1 MLRKTLALFL
11 FHVLIGTYYFSQGF
25 IVHHGVY
32 AIYET
37 VNYQSTLKQTVPSS
51 DFRENYQSIISSYP
65 AVKLGYSLTAWGNF
79 GLSDLMSNCLVW
91 GVDFGVGLSYSKSI
105 MNGYS
110 EGSEYYLDP
119 SFSVASL
126 NNQTFFNYYQPGN
139 RCSISDY
146 GLNMHLDA
154 GTVLY
159 AGVEV
164 DAGPSRIIFTDN
176 RIQGQEVRS
185 TGWFVNTRI
194 QGGLSVPLPFWDYS
208 SGFNLNVKF
217 YGIYYGWS
225 GRFYKLDWV
234 SQDKKLKNFSV
245 LDIQGQPLGLGCS
258 LTFLFEK

>member
-1 MLRKTLALFL
+1 MLRKTLAIFL
-11 FHVLIGTYYFSQGF
+11 FHVLIGTYFFSQDGT
-25 IVHHGVY
+25 VHHGIY

-37 VNYQSTLKQTVPSS
+37 VNHTSSLKQTVPSS

-65 AVKLGYSLTAWGNF
+65 SVKLGYSFTAWGNL
-79 GLSDLMSNCLVW
+79 GMSNWAVW
-91 GVDFGVGLSYSKSI
+91 GIDFGAGLSYSKSI
-105 MNGYS
+105 MNGFDES
-110 EGSEYYLDP
+110 SAYYVNP
-119 SFSVASL
+119 SFSVASS

-146 GLNMHLDA
+146 GLNLHFDA
-154 GTVLY
+154 GTILY

-185 TGWFVNTRI
+185 SGWFVNTRI
-194 QGGLSVPLPFWDYS
+194 QGGLSIPLPFYLY
-208 SGFNLNVKF
+208 SGFKLNCKL

-225 GRFYKLDWV
+225 GRFYKLDWI
-234 SQDKKLKNFSV
+234 SEDKKLKNFSV

>member
-1 MLRKTLALFL
+1 MLRKTLAIFL
-11 FHVLIGTYYFSQGF
+11 FHVLIGTYFFSQDGT
-25 IVHHGVY
+25 VHHGIY

-37 VNYQSTLKQTVPSS
+37 VNYGSTLKQTVPSS

-65 AVKLGYSLTAWGNF
+65 AVKLGYSYTAWGNL
-79 GLSDLMSNCLVW
+79 GMSDWSVW
-91 GVDFGVGLSYSKSI
+91 GIDFGVGLSYSKSI
-105 MNGYS
+105 MNGYNES
-110 EGSEYYLDP
+110 SGYYLDP
-119 SFSVASL
+119 SFSMASS

-146 GLNMHLDA
+146 GINMHFDA
-154 GTVLY
+154 GTILY

-194 QGGLSVPLPFWDYS
+194 QGGLSIPLPFDLYS
-208 SGFNLNVKF
+208 YFKLNCKI

-225 GRFYKLDWV
+225 GRHYKLDWV
-234 SQDKKLKNFSV
+234 SDDKKLKNFSI
-245 LDIQGQPLGLGCS
+245 LGIQSQPLGIGFS
-258 LTFLFEK
+258 LTFLFEN

>member
-1 MLRKTLALFL
+1 MLQKTFALFL
-11 FHVLIGTYYFSQGF
+11 FHVLIGTYYFSQDGN
-25 IVHHGVY
+25 VHHGVY

-37 VNYQSTLKQTVPSS
+37 VNYGSTLKQTVPSS
-51 DFRENYQSIISSYP
+51 DFRENYQSIICSYP
-65 AVKLGYSLTAWGNF
+65 AAKLGYSYTAWGNL
-79 GLSDLMSNCLVW
+79 GMSDWSVW

-105 MNGYS
+105 MNGFTENS
-110 EGSEYYLDP
+110 GYYLDP
-119 SFSVASL
+119 LFSVPSP
-126 NNQTFFNYYQPGN
+126 NDQTFFNYYQPGN

-154 GTVLY
+154 GTILY
-159 AGVEV
+159 AGVEL

-194 QGGLSVPLPFWDYS
+194 QGGLSIPLPFDLYS
-208 SGFNLNVKF
+208 YFKLNCKI

-234 SQDKKLKNFSV
+234 SEDKKLKNFSV
-245 LDIQGQPLGLGCS
+245 LDIQSQPLGIGFS
-258 LTFLFEK
+258 LTFLFEN